1 MPGVEDRYKKIIMK
15 MAKAEAQ
22 KGVRLTDEQ
31 RRTIIDFIINKVN
44 KPFDNPKELVR
55 QIEADNPE
63 VIKKYGSLYV
73 KDKTDRAKRRQISH
87 DMRELFLKE
96 ALDDQKTS
104 EQYYN
109 GKAVERKALMLF
121 KTPDE
126 NCTQKE
132 KDEIEEYNED
142 LCICFDQEALNEYK
156 KNYPELSDDD
166 VKAKRT
172 DFMMRFLRE
181 NEKLLIE
188 QGNKLSIRT
197 KPDYLMKNFKT
208 IRLLTTLAAEAKN
221 VLNNKN
227 EYSPDEADKELLE
240 KYDSYSNV
248 FAVAIKTMASIA
260 GSAYE
265 YIDLDILGHCKS
277 VLIDDFNATYE
288 EKTEQITNEQTDEVT
303 KLCDNPNGTF
313 LKNVNNEGIMLKSVK
328 PGEPDVS
335 MTDFVRE
342 YAQDI
347 VTNELSGY
355 DANYDF
361 YTDASAMVTY
371 KNTDCAYKYI
381 AEARKIGIVLDGTEA
396 DRDKVLYETKWNEA
410 QILKNEENGKIMVC
424 YALNNKFTNNVPEM
438 LYNDTLYSKGKELLA
453 GLDKAESVLA
463 DINDSFRGT
472 NEFKEIK
479 RDLGKVYKLGWLK
492 QGADVTEYE
501 DALKNLSKSCK
512 KYITRKNREHVENPS
527 QRRKKRMEF
536 VNEVVHFAEQKRA
549 ELATILEARKTVAEF
564 RKETEDKLLTAIW
577 NQIKTDKRASGEPI
591 KFKSEEVEKVLGDEV
606 IKDCIRESACVKEI
620 FKLKNDDEII
630 YHSKDVELVKKISI
644 DIFLDRGFVEAYKT
658 AIKNK
663 TAENAI
669 VNPKAGNER
678 VERDENKKKN
688 VEKEHGFKLN
698 AK

>member
-132 KDEIEEYNED
+132 KDEIKKYNED

-156 KNYPELSDDD
+156 KNHPELSDDD

-172 DFMMRFLRE
+172 DFMMQFLRE

-221 VLNNKN
+221 VLKNKN

-288 EKTEQITNEQTDEVT
+288 EKTEQIMSEQTDEVT

-313 LKNVNNEGIMLKSVK
+313 LKNVNNEDITLKSVK
-328 PGEPDVS
+328 RGKPDVK

-410 QILKNEENGKIMVC
+410 QILKNDENGKIMVC

-453 GLDKAESVLA
+453 RLDKAESVLA

-501 DALKNLSKSCK
+501 GALKNLSESCK
-512 KYITRKNREHVENPS
+512 KYITRKNRENVENPS
-527 QRRKKRMEF
+527 QRRQKRMDF
-536 VNEVVHFAEQKRA
+536 VNEVVCFAEKKSA

-577 NQIKTDKRASGEPI
+577 NQIKTDKRVYGEPI
-591 KFKSEEVEKVLGDEV
+591 NFNIEKVEEVLGEAV
-606 IKDCIRESACVKEI
+606 IKDCIRQSAGVKEV
-620 FKLKNDDEII
+620 FKIKNDDEII
-630 YHSKDVELVKKISI
+630 YRSKDVNLIKKLSQDLFI
-644 DIFLDRGFVEAYKT
+644 DRGFVEAYKT
-658 AIKNK
+658 ALNNK
-663 TAENAI
+663 AAQKEGNRPEAG
-669 VNPKAGNER
+669 NGGKPKAEEKR
-678 VERDENKKKN
+678 FDIKKGQ
-688 VEKEHGFKLN
+688 GFMLKS
-698 AK
+698 K